1 MPRDKRDC
9 TDRTCGALDC
19 ETCRPGSRDIL
30 HCDCGAEP
38 MRHESGECLICG
50 AVVCPE
56 CWERNA
62 GRCDVCMEERV

>member
-1 MPRDKRDC
+1 
-9 TDRTCGALDC
+9 
-19 ETCRPGSRDIL
+19 
-30 HCDCGAEP
+30 

-62 GRCDVCMEERV
+62 GRCDICMEERV